1 MASDKLVTGNALN
14 EILIATKNYID
25 SDFMEVRVEDV
36 EGLPSILWGQND
48 VDSKEVD
55 KIIAKYFKIKDDN

>member
-25 SDFMEVRVEDV
+25 SDFMEVKVEDV

>member
-48 VDSKEVD
+48 VDSKD
-55 KIIAKYFKIKDDN
+55 ATK